1 VTKRA
6 SPATGIWREALA
18 QVDSLLADPDSERP
32 RVLQELARTQPAV
45 HALVCSLLDAQRQAD
60 ASSFL
65 EPAREQPAPLG
76 PGATLGAWRLV
87 ELIGAGGMGEV
98 WLAHRADGLYEG
110 EVAIKTLHPWLA
122 RGAMRERFL
131 REAQLL
137 GRISHP
143 HIARLIDAGAER
155 GLYLVLERVRGQPLD
170 LYCDERRLTVA
181 HRLRLFNDVCAA
193 VAHAH
198 AHLIV
203 HRDLKP
209 SNILVTAEG
218 QVKLLDFGIATLLES
233 EHSRTDLTR
242 LTGRAFTPEYA
253 APEQLRGET
262 ITTTT
267 DVYSLGVLLFH
278 LLTGRLPYARTD
290 NAPALE
296 HAVLHEDSPRASR
309 ATAAAPDADA
319 VASLRGTSRSRLLG
333 ELAGDLD
340 NIVARAL
347 EKESAKRYPSV
358 GELAA
363 DIDRHLRHVPVRA
376 RAATFG
382 YRAAKFL
389 RRNRLATAISGLAL
403 VAILSGAG
411 VAIWQAS
418 VARTEAGKAV
428 AIRDFLVGVFE
439 RNSVSHPDGASARRV
454 TAEQLLAQSATE
466 IRSRLRDQPEVR
478 AELLG
483 VMARLYASLDLQK
496 EALPLIEERLAQERE
511 LHGARSI
518 AVARVLSDLAY
529 SQVQIG
535 DYAAAKRSA
544 RESRELFMA
553 LGDQTSLEHAL
564 ALGSL
569 AQAAYRTGEPGADYV
584 RENYAAALALIERHH
599 PRNRWH
605 VEMLMGMQRAA
616 NLVSR
621 FDEALGYC
629 DRALALIDQGQ
640 VDSDGMVRGS
650 VLQIRGNALT
660 WLARYDEAERSMR
673 DAITEYDRAGGRD
686 HSFAADGRRE
696 LGTMLMWAGRRA
708 EAREL
713 LGDALATQERVKG
726 PDDPELTSYVRTNF
740 AATLLL
746 RGELAAAE
754 PHMLRALASWKDSAA
769 ALPGAKLNLARLR
782 TLQGRF
788 VEAESLLAGVE
799 ADVARIFGNQSWMH
813 GTALY
818 RLGEL
823 ALARGRLDE
832 ARRHF
837 TRLWSEWKEPSDNV
851 TTNPAAGGVGLV
863 KVDLA
868 AGDAAAAEKR
878 AQEVITTIERS
889 RARREMPD
897 EEAAAHQA
905 LAQAQLALGRWDQA
919 RAEASLAVGHRERM
933 DAPESLWLA
942 DARLVLA
949 EAHWRAGDRSAAREL
964 VKLVR
969 GAHAAQ
975 PQIGPQYKARL
986 ARVEFSM
993 R

>member
-1 VTKRA
+1 
-6 SPATGIWREALA
+6 
-18 QVDSLLADPDSERP
+18 
-32 RVLQELARTQPAV
+32 
-45 HALVCSLLDAQRQAD
+45 
-60 ASSFL
+60 
-65 EPAREQPAPLG
+65 
-76 PGATLGAWRLV
+76 
-87 ELIGAGGMGEV
+87 
-98 WLAHRADGLYEG
+98 
-110 EVAIKTLHPWLA
+110 
-122 RGAMRERFL
+122 MRERFL

-143 HIARLIDAGAER
+143 HIARLIDAGAAER
-155 GLYLVLERVRGQPLD
+155 GLYLVLERVQGCPLD
-170 LYCDERRLTVA
+170 AYCDAHGLSVA
-181 HRLRLFNDVCAA
+181 QRLRLFIDVCSA

-209 SNILVTAEG
+209 SNILVTDEG
-218 QVKLLDFGIATLLES
+218 QVKLLDFGIATLLEA
-233 EHSRTDLTR
+233 ENSRTDLTR

-253 APEQLRGET
+253 APEQLRGEA

-278 LLTGRLPYARTD
+278 LLTGRLPYVRTD
-290 NAPALE
+290 NASALE
-296 HAVLHEDSPRASR
+296 HAVLHEDSPRVSR
-309 ATAAAPDADA
+309 AMAATGDAEA
-319 VASLRGTSRSRLLG
+319 IAALRGVSSSRLLG

-389 RRNRLATAISGLAL
+389 RRNRLATAVSALAIG
-403 VAILSGAG
+403 AILSGACI
-411 VAIWQAS
+411 AWWQAR
-418 VARTEAGKAV
+418 VARTEAAKAV

-439 RNSVSHPDGASARRV
+439 RNSVSHPDGASARRT
-454 TAEQLLAQSATE
+454 TAEQLLAQSAAE

-496 EALPLIEERLAQERE
+496 EALPLIEDRLAQARE

-518 AVARVLSDLAY
+518 PVARVLSDLAY

-544 RESRELFMA
+544 GEARDIFQA
-553 LGDQTSLEHAL
+553 LGDQASLEHAL

-569 AQAAYRTGEPGADYV
+569 AQAAYRTGEPGAQYV
-584 RENYAAALALIERHH
+584 RDNYAAALALIERHH
-599 PRNRWH
+599 PRSRWH

-616 NLVSR
+616 NLMSR

-629 DRALALIDQGQ
+629 DRALALIDQGK
-640 VDSDGMVRGS
+640 VESDGMVRGS

-660 WLARYDEAERSMR
+660 WLARFEEAERSMR
-673 DAITEYDRAGGRD
+673 AAITEYDRAGGRD

-696 LGTMLMWAGRRA
+696 LGTMLMWNGRRA

-726 PDDPELTSYVRTNF
+726 PDDPELTAYVRTNF
-740 AATLLL
+740 ASTLLL

-754 PHMLRALASWKDSAA
+754 PHMLQALASWKESAA
-769 ALPGAKLNLARLR
+769 ALPGARLNLARLR

-788 VEAESLLAGVE
+788 DEAEELLAGIE
-799 ADVARIFGNQSWMH
+799 ADVARIYGDQSWMH

-823 ALARGRLDE
+823 ALARGRLDQ
-832 ARRHF
+832 ARGHF

-863 KVDLA
+863 KVALV
-868 AGDAAAAEKR
+868 AGDATAAEKLAR
-878 AQEVITTIERS
+878 EVIATIERS
-889 RARREMPD
+889 RARRDMPD

-905 LAQAQLALGRWDQA
+905 LAQASLALGQPDRA
-919 RAEASLAVGHRERM
+919 RAEATLAVEHRERM

-949 EAHWRAGDRSAAREL
+949 EAHWRSGDKAAARAL
-964 VKLVR
+964 VKLAR
-969 GAHAAQ
+969 EAHARQ
-975 PQIGPQYKARL
+975 PLVGPQYNARL
-986 ARVEFSM
+986 KQLESSM